1 MKEKKYENSKKQ
13 EKKNVLE
20 NNIISRTSKSV
31 H

>member
-1 MKEKKYENSKKQ
+1 MKKNKYENSKKQ